1 MDDML
6 LMEVTDCL
14 DKLEP
19 EILDLFYFNTLW
31 GFLLLFDELVE
42 VLTVDVFHDYVVL
55 VELFNLLI
63 DQVLVMND
71 IAMFQLFANDVF
83 RMRFVEEFMWC
94 FFIVTGFSQFRSIRP
109 FFAFDATQMDLSLS
123 ISEFLLNQYG

>member
-19 EILDLFYFNTLW
+19 EILDLFYFKSLW
-31 GFLLLFDELVE
+31 AFLLLFDELVE

-71 IAMFQLFANDVF
+71 IAVFQLFANDVF
-83 RMRFVEEFMWC
+83 RMCFVEQFM
-94 FFIVTGFSQFRSIRP
+94 
-109 FFAFDATQMDLSLS
+109 
-123 ISEFLLNQYG
+123 